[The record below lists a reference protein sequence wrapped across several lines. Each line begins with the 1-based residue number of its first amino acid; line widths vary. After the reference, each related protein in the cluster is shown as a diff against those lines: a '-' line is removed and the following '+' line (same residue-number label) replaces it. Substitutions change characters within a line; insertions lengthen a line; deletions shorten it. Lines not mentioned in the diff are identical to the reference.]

1 MVLER
6 EANNMERNKYFIKN
20 EIDGYFKFIA
30 ITSEQRDLL
39 DFLSNEGLLCNDV
52 EYDLIEEVVC
62 EEI

>member
-1 MVLER
+1 
-6 EANNMERNKYFIKN
+6 MERNKYFIKN

-39 DFLSNEGLLCNDV
+39 DFLRNEGLLCNDV
-52 EYDLIEEVVC
+52 EYDLIEEVAC

>member
-1 MVLER
+1 
-6 EANNMERNKYFIKN
+6 MERNKYFIKN
-20 EIDGYFKFIA
+20 EIDGYSKFIA

-52 EYDLIEEVVC
+52 KYDLIEDVMC